1 MFTIEI
7 ETNYTKVV
15 ALDDF
20 GEHEDLE
27 LYIEDNG
34 TVFIRQFCPELN
46 EFQVCDIGYKQLLD
60 IANSIGEKDGIYRTR
75 VEPVK

>member
-46 EFQVCDIGYKQLLD
+46 EFQVCDISYKQLLD